1 MPDTELGTYVYQ
13 YVFIPTV
20 DTSPLHQSAL
30 AKSCCSNKTTTSNH
44 VLKHKDFISTPVTY
58 PSSVLCHPPHF
69 RIQDNKITKG
79 NMSCCSAANLC
90 PTLWPH
96 GLQHAR
102 PPCPSPSPGVCSNS
116 CPLSRWCHPT
126 ISSSVAPFSSC
137 LQSFPASGSFPM
149 SWLFASG
156 GQRTVCPVHRV
167 YMTATITG
175 LRDLS
180 SWEKW
185 KQE

>member
-1 MPDTELGTYVYQ
+1 MPDTELGTHGSQ
-13 YVFIPTV
+13 YVFIPTA

-30 AKSCCSNKTTTSNH
+30 AKSCCNNKTTTSNH
-44 VLKHKDFISTPVTY
+44 GWNTKISFQLVLHSPALFYVILLTSG
-58 PSSVLCHPPHF
+58 S
-69 RIQDNKITKG
+69 RIASKG
-79 NMSCCSAANLC
+79 SMSCSSATNLC
-90 PTLWPH
+90 PIIWPH

-102 PPCPSPSPGVCSNS
+102 LPCPSLSPRVCSNS
-116 CPLSRWCHPT
+116 CPLSWWCHAT
-126 ISSSVAPFSSC
+126 ISSSVVPVSSC

-156 GQRTVCPVHRV
+156 GQSIVCPVHSIYV
-167 YMTATITG
+167 TATLTG

-185 KQE
+185 QQE

>member
-1 MPDTELGTYVYQ
+1 MTLSDADDKAGTLPCMYSFKRLLSTTCMPDTELGTYVYQ

-44 VLKHKDFISTPVTY
+44 GLKHKDFISTPVTY

-90 PTLWPH
+90 PTL
-96 GLQHAR
+96 
-102 PPCPSPSPGVCSNS
+102 
-116 CPLSRWCHPT
+116 
-126 ISSSVAPFSSC
+126 
-137 LQSFPASGSFPM
+137 
-149 SWLFASG
+149 
-156 GQRTVCPVHRV
+156 
-167 YMTATITG
+167 
-175 LRDLS
+175 
-180 SWEKW
+180 
-185 KQE
+185 